1 MSAGLPRSR
10 PDLVESLHDIVVQLD
25 RQRAEVGV
33 QLFDGER
40 GPTPAPRRMPL
51 TDLWPREHAMPA
63 EQFQNEDTTSSEGAR
78 PVPRACRVG
87 YENRYPVV
95 GAR

>member
-1 MSAGLPRSR
+1 
-10 PDLVESLHDIVVQLD
+10 
-25 RQRAEVGV
+25 
-33 QLFDGER
+33 
-40 GPTPAPRRMPL
+40 
-51 TDLWPREHAMPA
+51 MPA
-63 EQFQNEDTTSSEGAR
+63 EQFQSEDTTSSEGAR

>member
-51 TDLWPREHAMPA
+51 TDL
-63 EQFQNEDTTSSEGAR
+63 
-78 PVPRACRVG
+78 
-87 YENRYPVV
+87 
-95 GAR
+95 

>member
-1 MSAGLPRSR
+1 MPLAPLHQAYAELPRSR

-33 QLFDGER
+33 QLLDGER

-51 TDLWPREHAMPA
+51 TDL
-63 EQFQNEDTTSSEGAR
+63 
-78 PVPRACRVG
+78 
-87 YENRYPVV
+87 
-95 GAR
+95 